1 MKNRCNRFLSF
12 ALLNVVILFGSCKTS
27 FDEIK
32 YNDGDADFSRVI
44 AIGSN
49 HMAGYSDKALY
60 REAQTNSI
68 AALLSERF
76 SLVGGGA
83 FKQPLVNPGVGLGVK
98 GNAKCILSSQV
109 TSCGN
114 GTYLIPVAAA
124 DSGDASN
131 TTWLGNSSVF
141 NNLSV
146 PGTRMADITSQS
158 YGDPSPFLGNPLYA
172 RFASS
177 PGTSTIS
184 GDALL
189 TVPSFFMIWLGMED
203 IYDYAL
209 NGGDESNQ
217 PITASNEFIAGYSD
231 LLNSLTSQDATGII
245 LNIPMP
251 SSIPFFAAIPYNGL
265 YLTATEAAELNV
277 LYATVDPSI
286 QFTQGYNRYVIADS
300 SLSTGR
306 RQILPGEMILLS
318 IPQDSLRCFGLGRT
332 VPISGNYILTTS
344 EVSKITTK
352 IIEYNSLIATQ
363 CTNRELAL
371 ADISNYLN
379 SLKQNIVFNGVTYST
394 EYLDGGVFST
404 DGYNLSQRGSALI
417 ANEMLKVINA
427 FYNAKIP
434 LIDVNQYPGI
444 VFP

>member
-1 MKNRCNRFLSF
+1 MKNHFNKFLPFAFLSV
-12 ALLNVVILFGSCKTS
+12 AILFGSCKTS

-60 REAQTNSI
+60 REAQSNSI
-68 AALLSERF
+68 PALLATRF
-76 SLVGGGA
+76 SLVGGGS
-83 FKQPLVNPGVGLGVK
+83 FKQPLVNSGVGLGLN
-98 GNAKCILSSQV
+98 GNAKWILTSQNA
-109 TSCGN
+109 SCGN
-114 GTYLIPVAAA
+114 GTFYTPVTAS
-124 DSGDASN
+124 DSGDVSN

-141 NNLSV
+141 NNLAV
-146 PGTRMADITSQS
+146 PGTRIADITSQS

-172 RFASS
+172 RFASN

-203 IYDYAL
+203 IYEYAL
-209 NGGDESNQ
+209 SGGDEGNHT
-217 PITASNEFIAGYSD
+217 ITASNEFIAGYSD
-231 LLNSLTSQDATGII
+231 LLNSLTSQDASGIVV
-245 LNIPMP
+245 NIPLP
-251 SSIPFFAAIPYNGL
+251 TAIPFFSAIPYNGL

-277 LYATVDPSI
+277 LYATVDPTI

-318 IPQDSLRCFGLGRT
+318 VPQDSLRCFGLGRT
-332 VPISGNYILTTS
+332 VPISGNYILTAA
-344 EVSKITTK
+344 EVSNITNK
-352 IIEYNSLIATQ
+352 VIEYNSLIASQ
-363 CTNRELAL
+363 CNARDLAL

-394 EYLDGGVFST
+394 NYLDGGVFST
-404 DGYNLSQRGSALI
+404 DGYNLSQRGSALV
-417 ANEMLKVINA
+417 ANEMLKVINS

-444 VFP
+444 AFP